1 VGTIQLFEVEARAD
15 QELQLMVGT
24 DAKGGCCWEVPIDG
38 VLHQDRS
45 PTQLRALIEQ
55 RRAQQPH
62 NPSAQ
67 WAQLEPVEGLAEDAD
82 AGRPG
87 WGGMIE
93 DKGGWREEG

>member
-1 VGTIQLFEVEARAD
+1 VI
-15 QELQLMVGT
+15 
-24 DAKGGCCWEVPIDG
+24 IDG

-45 PTQLRALIEQ
+45 QTPLRKLIEQ

-67 WAQLEPVEGLAEDAD
+67 WAELEPVEGLAEDAD

-87 WGGMIE
+87 WGGMVQ
-93 DKGGWREEG
+93 DGSGWREN